1 MADIPIMR
9 VAEIGFAEF
18 TALLL
23 TETLDAVISAQL
35 SQEERIQ
42 EMATAVSLDPAAYA
56 GSYISAEQLR
66 VEIVRLFPGVG
77 GKSSVDQGEPYLP
90 AEGSQTEVP
99 PLLDVCGYSI
109 RKDDLQ
115 KGEQGMLMFSA
126 RGAVR
131 IADCIAIPLAVRQQ
145 SALKNM
151 TARGVP
157 RVLVDH
163 GRVSAKLTFRLDQ
176 LQTSTA
182 GTPTV
187 PFKNKLRV
195 QPVNSRGP
203 EYLSLKTDITS
214 EVEITFKTIID

>member
-1 MADIPIMR
+1 MR

-42 EMATAVSLDPAAYA
+42 EMATAVSLEPAVYA
-56 GSYISAEQLR
+56 DRYISTELLR
-66 VEIVRLFPGVG
+66 VEILRLFPGEG
-77 GKSSVDQGEPYLP
+77 EKSSVDQGAPYRQP
-90 AEGSQTEVP
+90 EGIQAETP
-99 PLLDVCGYSI
+99 PLFEVCGYTV

-115 KGEQGMLMFSA
+115 RGEQGMLMFSA

-131 IADCIAIPLAVRQQ
+131 IADCIASLLAVRQQ
-145 SALKNM
+145 SALKSM
-151 TARGVP
+151 VARGMP

-176 LQTSTA
+176 QQAAVAGATA
-182 GTPTV
+182 L
-187 PFKNKLRV
+187 PFKSKLQV

-203 EYLSLKTDITS
+203 EYFSLKTDITS
-214 EVEITFKTIID
+214 EVEITFKTIIY